1 MSGGIA
7 GAGSLDLAYRIG
19 RTVTIDLGT
28 IALNKSAVD
37 TVNALT
43 VTVSGGTGLSA
54 LFAGAL
60 LVFLGQGPI
69 VRDSDLRLLPLQL
82 IRGYRFGFHGIYR
95 DWQHSCRTRIWRDG
109 HRRSHLDRR
118 RRGRDRHGGVIA
130 IGAGAKRDRR
140 GRDRSHR
147 HRASSASTEST
158 ALGRARASREQ
169 AARLLVG

>member
-54 LFAGAL
+54 LFAGASIS
-60 LVFLGQGPI
+60 VPGSGTNSQ
-69 VRDSDLRLLPLQL
+69 
-82 IRGYRFGFHGIYR
+82 RFGPAAIASSV
-95 DWQHSCRTRIWRDG
+95 DS
-109 HRRSHLDRR
+109 L
-118 RRGRDRHGGVIA
+118 A
-130 IGAGAKRDRR
+130 IGSD
-140 GRDRSHR
+140 ST
-147 HRASSASTEST
+147 ASTGTGNT
-158 ALGRARASREQ
+158 A
-169 AARLLVG
+169 VGQ